1 MPASSKRKPGAPTN
15 EPSSKGGSGLSA
27 KKVSFQCPICED
39 AIHDDTQASIFCSG
53 PCNMWIH
60 RGCAGLNPSG
70 FTAAQKSGSFHCP
83 TCRLSYQS
91 HHIESLKQE
100 LAALEG
106 KLSSEI
112 SELQSRIVSSSEELS
127 SLSQLHSTPSLSYT
141 PLPPLVLQ
149 QSPLNLHDSSEP
161 QAVTTRPFSSVGFPR
176 QFSVVVHGVAECSH
190 GTSRSEQISSDFDSI
205 SVECEQ
211 YLLFM

>member
-1 MPASSKRKPGAPTN
+1 MPVSSKRKPGAPTN

-27 KKVSFQCPICED
+27 KKVSFQCPIRED

-112 SELQSRIVSSSEELS
+112 SELQSRNVSSS
-127 SLSQLHSTPSLSYT
+127 PRYLSYT

-149 QSPLNLHDSSEP
+149 QSPLNLTPLNLQLSPPVPSRLW
-161 QAVTTRPFSSVGFPR
+161 AFLVSSV
-176 QFSVVVHGVAECSH
+176 
-190 GTSRSEQISSDFDSI
+190 
-205 SVECEQ
+205 
-211 YLLFM
+211 

>member
-1 MPASSKRKPGAPTN
+1 MPVSSKRKPGAPTN

-27 KKVSFQCPICED
+27 KKVSFQCPIRED

-112 SELQSRIVSSSEELS
+112 SELQSRNVSSSEELS
-127 SLSQLHSTPSLSYT
+127 SLSQLHSTPSSGSST
-141 PLPPLVLQ
+141 VPT
-149 QSPLNLHDSSEP
+149 QSDSSEP
-161 QAVTTRPFSSVGFPR
+161 PAVTTRPFSSVGFPR

-190 GTSRSEQISSDFDSI
+190 GTSRSERISSDFDSI
-205 SVECEQ
+205 SSHFDDLQCGVSQ
-211 YLLFM
+211 AAIIKG